1 MIQMPQLPFLYLA
14 SQSPRRRELLAQVG
28 IAFEVL
34 PLHHAGIADFTVD
47 ETPHTNESPEVYV
60 QRVCLEKARAGLA
73 MAAARGLPVAPV
85 LAADTSVVLGAQIL
99 GKADNLDHAAAMLR
113 RLSGRE
119 HRVLSAVAV
128 GLGDKLELALSTSV
142 VRFAPLS
149 EARIQAYLA
158 TGEYADKAGAYA
170 IQGIASAFIA
180 QLSGSYSGV
189 MGLPIFETV
198 ALLKQFDFATP

>member
-1 MIQMPQLPFLYLA
+1 MSSSPFLYLA

-47 ETPHTNESPEVYV
+47 ETPHANESPEIYV
-60 QRVCLEKARAGLA
+60 RRVCLEKARAGLA
-73 MAAARGLPVAPV
+73 MVTARGLPVAPV

-113 RLSGRE
+113 SLSGRE

-158 TGEYADKAGAYA
+158 TGEYADKAGGYA

-180 QLSGSYSGV
+180 NLSGSYSGV
-189 MGLPIFETV
+189 MGLPLFETV
-198 ALLKQFDFATP
+198 ELLKQFDFATL

>member
-1 MIQMPQLPFLYLA
+1 MSTNAFLYLA

-34 PLHHAGIADFTVD
+34 PLHFAGVADFTVD
-47 ETPHTNESPEVYV
+47 ETPHANESPEAYV
-60 QRVCLEKARAGLA
+60 RRVCLDKARAGLA
-73 MAAARGLPVAPV
+73 MIAARQLPAAPV
-85 LAADTSVVLGAQIL
+85 LAADTSVVLDEQIL
-99 GKADNLDHAAAMLR
+99 GKPLNAAHAASMLR
-113 RLSGRE
+113 SLSGRE
-119 HRVLSAVAV
+119 HQVLSAVAV
-128 GLGDKLELALSTSV
+128 ALGDKIKLTLSTSV

-149 EARIQAYLA
+149 EARIQAYLQSH
-158 TGEYADKAGAYA
+158 EYADKAGGYA

-198 ALLKQFDFATP
+198 ALLNLFDFPTP

>member
-1 MIQMPQLPFLYLA
+1 
-14 SQSPRRRELLAQVG
+14 
-28 IAFEVL
+28 
-34 PLHHAGIADFTVD
+34 
-47 ETPHTNESPEVYV
+47 
-60 QRVCLEKARAGLA
+60 
-73 MAAARGLPVAPV
+73 V
-85 LAADTSVVLGAQIL
+85 LAADTSVVLGEQIL

-113 RLSGRE
+113 SLSGRE

-128 GLGDKLELALSTSV
+128 GLGDKLELALSTSM
-142 VRFAPLS
+142 VRFASLS

>member
-1 MIQMPQLPFLYLA
+1 MFTPTFLYLA

-47 ETPHTNESPEVYV
+47 ETPHADESPEVYV
-60 QRVCLEKARAGLA
+60 RRVCLEKARAGLA
-73 MAAARGLPVAPV
+73 MVAARGLPVAPV
-85 LAADTSVVLGAQIL
+85 LAADTSVVLGEQIL

-113 RLSGRE
+113 SLSGRE

-128 GLGDKLELALSTSV
+128 GLGDKLELALSTSM
-142 VRFAPLS
+142 VRFASLS

>member
-1 MIQMPQLPFLYLA
+1 MKNFLYLA

-47 ETPHTNESPEVYV
+47 ETPHADESPEIYV
-60 QRVCLEKARAGLA
+60 RRVCLEKARAGLA
-73 MAAARGLPVAPV
+73 MVAARGLPVAPV

-113 RLSGRE
+113 SLSGRE

-128 GLGDKLELALSTSV
+128 GLGDKLELTLSTSV

-189 MGLPIFETV
+189 MGLPIFETIE
-198 ALLKQFDFATP
+198 LLKQLDFSTP